1 MIRLEGVNK
10 TYGTRAGPARV
21 LRDIDLT
28 VAPGERVGILG
39 RNGAGKSTLIRLI
52 SGAEFPT
59 SGHIERTMSVSW
71 PLAFGG
77 AFQGSL
83 TGIDNLRFICRIYGV
98 DPADKI
104 AFVEEFSELGVYLRE
119 PVKAYSS
126 GMRARLAFA
135 ISMVIEFDCF
145 LIDEIIAVGDARFH
159 EKCNHELFEKRADRA
174 LIIVSHDP
182 SYIRAHC
189 TRAAVLHAG
198 EMSHFDSVDEAYE
211 FYTRM
216 SMASAA

>member
-10 TYGTRAGPARV
+10 TYGTRSGPVHV
-21 LRDIDLT
+21 LRDVDLT
-28 VAPGERVGILG
+28 VESGERVGILG

-59 SGHIERTMSVSW
+59 SGYVHRGMSVSW

-83 TGIDNLRFICRIYGV
+83 TGFDNLRFICRIYGV
-98 DPADKI
+98 DPADKLP
-104 AFVEEFSELGVYLRE
+104 FVEEFSELGIYLRE
-119 PVKAYSS
+119 PVKNYSS

-135 ISMVIEFDCF
+135 ISMLIEFDCF

-159 EKCNHELFEKRADRA
+159 EKCNHELFVKRADRA

-182 SYIRAHC
+182 SYIREHC

-198 EMSHFDSVDEAYE
+198 SLSHFDSIDEAYE
-211 FYTRM
+211 FYTAS
-216 SMASAA
+216 SMVHV